1 MSLNTEQKYA
11 MDLIM
16 SGKNVLITAQAGT
29 GKTYIIQMLPS
40 FLKKK
45 RVAYTSMTGISA
57 SYIGGTTI
65 HSWSGLGLYDHTK
78 KPEFYVNKI
87 KNNWRVSKR
96 IYNTDVL
103 LVDEVSM
110 MPYSMI
116 STLDTILKVIKCNS
130 RPFGGIQLVLL
141 GDWCQLPPINYED
154 DKHKYAFQNPIW
166 DTIFTKENTV
176 VLKHIMRQDNKE
188 FQNILNGIRI
198 GKLEKSDIEV
208 LASRLVK
215 DVPNNITRLFPIKKD
230 IDTLNKV
237 KLDELDGD
245 EYSYNAK
252 LCVKIN
258 SMDISFPKDSLI
270 AEKLVLKIGA
280 LVMFNRNIY
289 LDSENKNFIPNGR
302 TGTVIGF
309 TNDKMPIVKY
319 TDNNG
324 QEKKY
329 ICSNVTWDFEL
340 YSICQLPLILGWNIS
355 IHKSQGMTLDAVAI
369 DVGSN
374 IFEYGQFYV
383 AISRCR
389 TLEGLYLLNFD
400 PKKIL
405 CDPTVINYYDKI
417 SS

>member
-1 MSLNTEQKYA
+1 MSLNTEQQNA
-11 MDLIM
+11 MNLIM

-40 FLKKK
+40 YIKK
-45 RVAYTSMTGISA
+45 RRIAYTSMTGISA

-78 KPEFYVNKI
+78 KPEFYINKI

-96 IYNTDVL
+96 ICNTDIL

-116 STLDTILKVIKCNS
+116 SVLDMVLKVVRCNS
-130 RPFGGIQLVLL
+130 KPFGGIQLVLL

-154 DKHKYAFQNPIW
+154 DKHKYAFQNPLW
-166 DTIFTKENTV
+166 DSIFTKDNTV
-176 VLKHIMRQDNKE
+176 VLKQIMRQDNRE
-188 FQNILNGIRI
+188 FQDILNGIRM
-198 GKLEKSDIEV
+198 GKLQEKDISI
-208 LASRLVK
+208 LSSRLVK
-215 DVPNNITRLFPIKKD
+215 DIPNNITRLFPVKKD
-230 IDTLNKV
+230 IEILNKA
-237 KLDELDGD
+237 KLDELEGN
-245 EYSYNAK
+245 EYTYNAK

-258 SMDISFPKDSLI
+258 SMEISFPKDSLI
-270 AEKLVLKIGA
+270 SEKLILKEGA

-289 LDSENKNFIPNGR
+289 LDNESKNFIPNGR
-302 TGTVIGF
+302 TGTVIDF
-309 TNDKMPIVKY
+309 TKDNLPIIKYFDNDNK
-319 TDNNG
+319 
-324 QEKKY
+324 ERKY
-329 ICSNVTWDFEL
+329 ICSTVTWDFEL
-340 YSICQLPLILGWNIS
+340 FSISQLPLILGWNIS
-355 IHKSQGMTLDAVAI
+355 IHKSQGMTLDTVAI

-405 CDPTVINYYDKI
+405 CDKTVLNYYEKLQ
-417 SS
+417 

>member
-1 MSLNTEQKYA
+1 
-11 MDLIM
+11 
-16 SGKNVLITAQAGT
+16 
-29 GKTYIIQMLPS
+29 
-40 FLKKK
+40 
-45 RVAYTSMTGISA
+45 
-57 SYIGGTTI
+57 
-65 HSWSGLGLYDHTK
+65 
-78 KPEFYVNKI
+78 
-87 KNNWRVSKR
+87 
-96 IYNTDVL
+96 
-103 LVDEVSM
+103 
-110 MPYSMI
+110 
-116 STLDTILKVIKCNS
+116 
-130 RPFGGIQLVLL
+130 
-141 GDWCQLPPINYED
+141 
-154 DKHKYAFQNPIW
+154 
-166 DTIFTKENTV
+166 
-176 VLKHIMRQDNKE
+176 
-188 FQNILNGIRI
+188 
-198 GKLEKSDIEV
+198 
-208 LASRLVK
+208 
-215 DVPNNITRLFPIKKD
+215 
-230 IDTLNKV
+230 V

-319 TDNNG
+319 TDNNN

-329 ICSNVTWDFEL
+329 ICSNVTWDYEL

-355 IHKSQGMTLDAVAI
+355 IHKSQGMTLDTVAI

-417 SS
+417 TS